1 MQYNI
6 KLLAQQ
12 SGFCFYTAEEDPDE
26 PIDWSCDYE
35 QEFKDFAIALQ
46 KQTRDETVNEVVNL
60 LLELHAIANNR
71 HNYYLVAA
79 NLIKEDFI

>member
-1 MQYNI
+1 MQDSI

-12 SGFCFYTAEEDPDE
+12 CGFCFYTAEEDLAE

-46 KQTRDETVNEVVNL
+46 KQTRDETINEVVNL
-60 LLELHAIANNR
+60 LMELHAIANNR
-71 HNYYLVAA
+71 HNYYLVVA